1 VPVRQTVLDFLIQQ
15 RGAKGEYAI
24 WSPGRQSHRV
34 LLPCVCVKAI
44 PVVVLMG
51 GELAMAIAS
60 ALYATMKPDVR

>member
-1 VPVRQTVLDFLIQQ
+1 MQF
-15 RGAKGEYAI
+15 
-24 WSPGRQSHRV
+24 GRQVDKVIGCCYRV
-34 LLPCVCVKAI
+34 CVCVKAI